1 MMRQSKSQN
10 KRSQHH
16 GLTLLEVLVAIAIFA
31 IVGTAILKAVGDNLY
46 SVEQVESITIA
57 SWVANNQ
64 LARIELEKKWP
75 IRNNARGSVN
85 MAGRD
90 WYWRQQVL
98 DTNDSE
104 LKQVTVY
111 VGRDAGYENS
121 ITSVTA
127 YFAKP
132 TVEAQD

>member
-1 MMRQSKSQN
+1 MRQSKSQN